1 MYAMTIIV
9 THPNTRVC
17 ACRPALNTST
27 FFLIKYFLFTTLY
40 LYRYTNYPS
49 HNNLLFH
56 NYLVHVI
63 VRKHCFVAV
72 SKPFIITCLTVASLG
87 AGGTY
92 FKTNGFQKTSPELC
106 APLIG

>member
-56 NYLVHVI
+56 NYLVHVFA
-63 VRKHCFVAV
+63 RKHCFVAI
-72 SKPFIITCLTVASLG
+72 SKTFYHNLLDCNEI
-87 AGGTY
+87 GGRWDI
-92 FKTNGFQKTSPELC
+92 FQNKRISENKS
-106 APLIG
+106 